1 MEKFRIIQAYG
12 EKQKAVITKLFED
25 IRHLDVS
32 VYENQYVF
40 ALKAQQLYTAI
51 EDYFKSIAATF
62 ENSIDN
68 HARYHLELL
77 RILSVDIPEIRPA
90 VISEKSFLL
99 LDKLRAFR
107 HFIRHGYNYILDPDE
122 LTLLQKKF
130 IPRQQELIQ
139 KKIIGQIYDF
149 GQDIQLLGE
158 RSFANSLVLYGKE
171 IKMNADSFETEILID
186 LLQDLPNQ
194 IKILKQQL
202 PQTES
207 IS

>member
-12 EKQKAVITKLFED
+12 EKQKVVITKLFED

-62 ENSIDN
+62 ENSIDD

-122 LTLLQKKF
+122 LTLLQKKLNTSF
-130 IPRQQELIQ
+130 PALIN
-139 KKIIGQIYDF
+139 D
-149 GQDIQLLGE
+149 L
-158 RSFANSLVLYGKE
+158 
-171 IKMNADSFETEILID
+171 DSFSAFVKD
-186 LLQDLPNQ
+186 LFENQ
-194 IKILKQQL
+194 SQ
-202 PQTES
+202 
-207 IS
+207 